1 MLFVC
6 AIDNYG
12 VGDDIYNII
21 EVKKMKTEYY
31 RKAPFSNYGKNVDIF
46 APGYAVIESKN
57 EYGKNIRFVDAG
69 TSYSTPIVSGVVACL
84 MSENP
89 QVKYNTESMRQYL
102 QELGEKN
109 ILDDIPEG
117 TPNIFINNG
126 KHIIYP
132 GDNEEDEDDEE
143 YEVEVDYNKPINY
156 YDSDSDSDSD
166 SDFDVEEHYSL
177 LPSDNEYQT
186 DYIYRFEEHD
196 WPKDISEIF

>member
-1 MLFVC
+1 MLLL
-6 AIDNYG
+6 NLMM
-12 VGDDIYNII
+12 NM
-21 EVKKMKTEYY
+21 E
-31 RKAPFSNYGKNVDIF
+31 
-46 APGYAVIESKN
+46 
-57 EYGKNIRFVDAG
+57 KNIRFVDAG